1 VVVPHSMP
9 KTKPKACNYGLLQA
23 RGDYAVI
30 YDAEDIPD
38 PLQLKQAYLA
48 FRQSANN
55 VVCIQSKL
63 NFYNPTQNL
72 LTRAFTAEYSLWF
85 DLMLTGMQQI
95 NAPIPL
101 GGTSN
106 HFKTSVLRKLGGWDA
121 FNVTEDADLGMRLVK
136 SGFKTRILDSITLEE
151 ANSNLK
157 NWFWQRSRWIKGY
170 IQTYLVHT
178 RDLKAFRSENKLN
191 LNAVM
196 FQLIIGGK
204 VLSMLIN
211 PIMWLLTITYFVF
224 RPIVGP
230 TIESLFP
237 MPVLYIG
244 VVSLIFGNFLY
255 MYYYMVGCARRQ
267 HYGLI
272 KYALLI
278 PFYWLAMSAA
288 AYYALIEFIYKPHH
302 WRKTKHGL
310 HLELVQP
317 ALEFE
322 T

>member
-1 VVVPHSMP
+1 
-9 KTKPKACNYGLLQA
+9 
-23 RGDYAVI
+23 
-30 YDAEDIPD
+30 
-38 PLQLKQAYLA
+38 
-48 FRQSANN
+48 
-55 VVCIQSKL
+55 
-63 NFYNPTQNL
+63 
-72 LTRAFTAEYSLWF
+72 
-85 DLMLTGMQQI
+85 MLTGMQQI

-106 HFKTSVLRKLGGWDA
+106 HFKTSALLELGGWDA
-121 FNVTEDADLGMRLVK
+121 FNVTEDADLGIRLVK
-136 SGFKTRILDSITLEE
+136 QGYKTQILDSTTLEE

-178 RDLKAFRSENKLN
+178 RDLKAFRTEKKWN
-191 LNAVM
+191 LNAVK

-211 PIMWLLTITYFVF
+211 PIMWLLTISYFAL

-230 TIESLFP
+230 TIQSLFP
-237 MPVLYIG
+237 MTVLYIG

-272 KYALLI
+272 KYALFI
-278 PFYWLAMSAA
+278 PLYWLAMSAA
-288 AYYALIEFIYKPHH
+288 AYYGLIEFMYKPHH

-310 HLELVQP
+310 HLELAKP
-317 ALEFE
+317 AMELE